1 MLYLLGERANFGR
14 AKLRL
19 FILEFAFSGT
29 IAVFFFR
36 HDFGGG
42 THFVLLVLQ
51 AARKRRRDRFFLAH
65 LGGGSLMLL
74 RCTLILEGRRLVQP
88 LRHPREKGESMY
100 FGVRCAR

>member
-51 AARKRRRDRFFLAH
+51 AAQKRRRDRFFLAH
-65 LGGGSLMLL
+65 FGGGRLMLL
-74 RCTLILEGRRLVQP
+74 WSTLILEGSRLEMRDRKSTR
-88 LRHPREKGESMY
+88 LNSSHT
-100 FGVRCAR
+100 